1 MSRGQIVEEEA
12 SMSKAM
18 HCCEKGERTAT
29 KIEKRAEL
37 NRGGTSKLSEGIQYM
52 VAKRGSVK
60 QRRSKNER
68 SYTEGRLWGEVR
80 MVKARKSVP

>member
-1 MSRGQIVEEEA
+1 MKERERERESRRNRQTKARQIVEEEA

-37 NRGGTSKLSEGIQYM
+37 NRGRTSKLSEGMYGCE
-52 VAKRGSVK
+52 KG
-60 QRRSKNER
+60 ER
-68 SYTEGRLWGEVR
+68 
-80 MVKARKSVP
+80 

>member
-1 MSRGQIVEEEA
+1 MEEQA
-12 SMSKAM
+12 SYPKV
-18 HCCEKGERTAT
+18 
-29 KIEKRAEL
+29 
-37 NRGGTSKLSEGIQYM
+37 YM
-52 VAKRGSVK
+52 VAKRENVK